1 MRNTFRSLHRKS
13 QLTTYL
19 GARSPGRREGS
30 ATWRCLSLRTRTW
43 PSAAPMGFSRRMRVW
58 GEKFIMEFFGKK
70 IHRQH
75 HFSFRGLFVIDKSG
89 TLRQITINDLPVGR
103 DVDETLR
110 LVQVILIYLEIPK
123 RRIFTN
129 NLKEK
134 NSITMFY
141 LMISSR
147 LSSSLMNMVRFALL
161 AGGLVSYQLILCSN
175 NDHLPFCFFCLF
187 FFGETSLWGKLKK
200 FSH

>member
-13 QLTTYL
+13 RLTTCL
-19 GARSPGRREGS
+19 GARSPGRREAL

-43 PSAAPMGFSRRMRVW
+43 PSAVPMGFSRRMRVW

-134 NSITMFY
+134 TAPPCSISWCSPGFPVHRWTWWG
-141 LMISSR
+141 LPCR
-147 LSSSLMNMVRFALL
+147 LEAWSVTNLRYVALQQWSFA
-161 AGGLVSYQLILCSN
+161 IL
-175 NDHLPFCFFCLF
+175 LF
-187 FFGETSLWGKLKK
+187 FFMARPAYEGYWR
-200 FSH
+200 

>member
-1 MRNTFRSLHRKS
+1 MKSLS
-13 QLTTYL
+13 WSFL
-19 GARSPGRREGS
+19 A
-30 ATWRCLSLRTRTW
+30 
-43 PSAAPMGFSRRMRVW
+43 
-58 GEKFIMEFFGKK
+58 KK

-134 NSITMFY
+134 YSTTMFY
-141 LMISSR
+141 LMMFSR
-147 LSSSLMNMVRFALL
+147 LSSSQMNMVRFALQ
-161 AGGLVSYQLILCSN
+161 AGGLVSHQLTLCSTATMIICHSVVFLWR
-175 NDHLPFCFFCLF
+175 DLPMRDM
-187 FFGETSLWGKLKK
+187 
-200 FSH
+200 